1 MSAGVLPSLTQMMIS
16 QVPRWAE
23 VGVQLRTLLVCQAG
37 AVTSG
42 IQLGVPARRRKSA
55 YWVVDGVPPL
65 AVAVQARAVP
75 EGDDAGLLVL
85 VTLRGAGMKFPPS
98 GGCVP

>member
-1 MSAGVLPSLTQMMIS
+1 MLAGVLPSLTQMMIPQEPTS
-16 QVPRWAE
+16 AE

-42 IQLGVPARRRKSA
+42 VQAVSPARRRKSA

-65 AVAVQARAVP
+65 AVAVQVRVVP
-75 EGDDAGLLVL
+75 WGEDAGLPVP
-85 VTLRGAGMKFPPS
+85 VTVRGATTSTAPAL
-98 GGCVP
+98 

>member
-1 MSAGVLPSLTQMMIS
+1 MLAGVLPSLTQMMIPQEPVS
-16 QVPRWAE
+16 AE

-42 IQLGVPARRRKSA
+42 VQAVSPSRRRKNA

-65 AVAVQARAVP
+65 ALAVQVRVLP
-75 EGDDAGLLVL
+75 LGDNAGLPVP
-85 VTLRGAGMKFPPS
+85 VTVRGAGVVTWIAPAL
-98 GGCVP
+98 